1 VLPYN
6 WNENGRAMVVMQS
19 SQWLPVSV
27 VPGTIVSV
35 PVVIVIGLQGV
46 KVAVGVGVGVGV
58 KVAVGVGVR
67 VGVGL
72 AVAVAVGDGLAVGV
86 GVGVPPA
93 GAWIATMVG
102 DPVLKYPTVALTT
115 CVG

>member
-1 VLPYN
+1 
-6 WNENGRAMVVMQS
+6 MVVMQS

-27 VPGTIVSV
+27 VPGTIVPV
-35 PVVIVIGLQGV
+35 PEVIVSGVQGV

-72 AVAVAVGDGLAVGV
+72 AVTVAVGDGWPLAWELACR
-86 GVGVPPA
+86 PPA
-93 GAWIATMVG
+93 PGLQPWWVI
-102 DPVLKYPTVALTT
+102 LF
-115 CVG
+115 